1 MSSSGLIA
9 ELDPAVERMVNTLDS
24 NHIFKALSGRKG
36 LLLAVSGGRDST
48 ALMVLASRWKR
59 ENRPPCA
66 MMVATV
72 DHGLR
77 PEAESETHMVAENA
91 RSLDL
96 DCRILKTAINRE
108 DGEPDD
114 IGNIQ
119 ARARQARYR
128 CLADTAIEC
137 GFDTIVTAHHRE
149 DQAETFLLRLA
160 RGSGV
165 YGLGAMQGFSRLF
178 GVEHGDIALAR
189 PLLSVGRADLESLVE
204 ECGLSWVDDPS
215 NEDRAFARIR
225 IRSVAPVLAEPGLT
239 ADRLAETA
247 ARLQRA
253 GEALDHYV
261 SAHLKSNVA
270 FDDFGAAVVDTDPF
284 LDAPPETALRAL
296 GRLLQAVGGS
306 EYTPRMDR
314 LEGLMSALRE
324 ALSNSASMRRTLNGC
339 VADLRTSELR
349 LYREWGRSGLAHSK
363 VKPGTRAVWDRRF
376 RVEIPSDMR
385 GESVIGPLGA
395 QRTLF
400 RGLAK
405 PAILQT
411 IPALYRDGE
420 IVAVPA
426 FIGKENA
433 GQLRQFGCQ
442 NVVVERL
449 INPRIIQPG
458 TNDENSC

>member
-1 MSSSGLIA
+1 MSSSGLSA
-9 ELDPAVERMVNTLDS
+9 EFEPAVERIVNTLDP
-24 NHIFKALSGRKG
+24 NRIFKALAGRKG

-48 ALMVLASRWKR
+48 ALMVLASRWKAD
-59 ENRPPCA
+59 NKPPCA

-77 PEAESETHMVAENA
+77 PEAEAETRLVAENA
-91 RSLDL
+91 QSLGL
-96 DCRILKTAINRE
+96 DCRILKTTINRD
-108 DGEPDD
+108 DGGPDH

-165 YGLGAMQGFSRLF
+165 YGLGAMQDFSRLF
-178 GVEHGDIALAR
+178 GVEHDDIALAR
-189 PLLSVGRADLESLVE
+189 PLLTVGRADLESLVDD
-204 ECGLSWVDDPS
+204 CGLSWVDDPS
-215 NEDRAFARIR
+215 NEDMAFARVR
-225 IRSVAPVLAEPGLT
+225 IRSVTPVLAETGLT

-253 GEALDHYV
+253 GEALDHYA

-270 FDDFGAAVVDTDPF
+270 FDDFGSAVVDIDPF
-284 LDAPPETALRAL
+284 LDAPAETALRAL

-324 ALSNSASMRRTLNGC
+324 ALRNSASMRRTLNGC
-339 VADLRTSELR
+339 VADLRESELR
-349 LYREWGRSGLAHSK
+349 LYREWGRSGLEQSK

-376 RVEIPSDMR
+376 RVEIPSDMP
-385 GESVIGPLGA
+385 GESVVAPLGA

-411 IPALYRDGE
+411 IPVLYRDGE

-426 FIGKENA
+426 FIGTENA

-442 NVVVERL
+442 NVVAERL
-449 INPRIIQPG
+449 INPRIILPG
-458 TNDENSC
+458 TIGENSC